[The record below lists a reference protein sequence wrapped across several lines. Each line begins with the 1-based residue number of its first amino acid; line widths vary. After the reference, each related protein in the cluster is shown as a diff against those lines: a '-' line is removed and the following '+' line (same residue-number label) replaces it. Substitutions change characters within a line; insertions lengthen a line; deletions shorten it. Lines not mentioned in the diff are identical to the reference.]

1 MIIKTALIPKIYIF
15 QFIQKSLVI
24 LVLILNDSSIFAQLN
39 MQEYNDLNIS
49 SLIKVDYEGMPAEK
63 LPQLIIRSTSRI
75 NISKNS
81 YANSKKLIINDSS
94 KQIFSI
100 VNKKG
105 ALVNPGKGLMVSMKV
120 RATLHTDTCDIQL
133 MVNEIDE
140 NGINTEIPVG
150 EGKIHGT
157 KTTWLSS
164 WYFRHDSARVPQSIE
179 LVGKDLTGIEI
190 YDILFTYSPEMLTE
204 NSQAFIDINEDKLY
218 VGDKPVVLKGVNLPA
233 YGHDDVE
240 DYFNQLSKTKEDD
253 YQRISGLNFNVVR
266 LNLWYKALMHSG
278 GWEWLNIQRLWAQRN
293 GLYLILDM
301 HAPPG
306 GYQSP
311 LYKGTFWD
319 GSAQSIQWMDQ
330 LVNFWAEAAQKYKND
345 PVIAAFDLF
354 NEPNPD
360 SNAKW
365 WSFVDRMVKAI
376 RENGF
381 KRPIIVES
389 IYAPDFKLQL
399 VNDQHVI
406 YDFHFYD
413 PWEFASGENG
423 VYNTACLPDE
433 PGVTLNKQWIEKT
446 MFNQMLNFANKQKV
460 PVNVGEFGISNKAL
474 SNNGL
479 EWLKDVNDVLNQY
492 NISHQYWVWHSYND
506 FGIVEN
512 PWDRTFPVILNQ
524 EVVDIISTKK
534 QHSLKVANTKG
545 LVAFWDFNKNKNGI
559 FQSVSDTSVT
569 SLSFPVYLKRI
580 DDTTHYSTI
589 SWPYKDENSTIEF
602 DYNSPFGNAIKF
614 NKGFLFGEVPRISF
628 DKTPLDINGNQP
640 FTMIAWV
647 KFVGERHLVAGIW
660 DEGGWNKYSG
670 RRQVALF
677 GGLFNNN
684 GTIAHISSTG
694 AASYPQSNIEGAQYA
709 RERAID
715 GQPFENNQWVAMA
728 MTFDPDKHQ
737 VTAYLNGKMTSF
749 TLTDPVEQDVF
760 HYTSEQLANPY
771 QYNWSIYSP
780 QNFVLKYNGMDT
792 QKSGVQEQWLQVNIE
807 NQQLKY
813 GILFSDGKTDNIK
826 YRVTFDIKRKGK
838 SLLANKLRFGA
849 LENEIVKIPVT
860 NKILPGDIIETSLQL
875 KGKMGWQKV
884 GKEVNR
890 MITDGAPF
898 TFGRAMGLGSDV
910 LEDGSHI
917 FIDGVA
923 VFNRVLTQEEL
934 KNLCFEK

>member
-1 MIIKTALIPKIYIF
+1 MSDVFNIRQRHHVL
-15 QFIQKSLVI
+15 L
-24 LVLILNDSSIFAQLN
+24 LLLIL
-39 MQEYNDLNIS
+39 
-49 SLIKVDYEGMPAEK
+49 
-63 LPQLIIRSTSRI
+63 
-75 NISKNS
+75 SKGS
-81 YANSKKLIINDSS
+81 VFG
-94 KQIFSI
+94 Q
-100 VNKKG
+100 
-105 ALVNPGKGLMVSMKV
+105 
-120 RATLHTDTCDIQL
+120 
-133 MVNEIDE
+133 
-140 NGINTEIPVG
+140 
-150 EGKIHGT
+150 
-157 KTTWLSS
+157 
-164 WYFRHDSARVPQSIE
+164 
-179 LVGKDLTGIEI
+179 
-190 YDILFTYSPEMLTE
+190 DILQQNKDFAVDCPPIHRFCPVEANHAVLDKVSP
-204 NSQAFIDINEDKLY
+204 K
-218 VGDKPVVLKGVNLPA
+218 K
-233 YGHDDVE
+233 H
-240 DYFNQLSKTKEDD
+240 KT
-253 YQRISGLNFNVVR
+253 S
-266 LNLWYKALMHSG
+266 
-278 GWEWLNIQRLWAQRN
+278 
-293 GLYLILDM
+293 
-301 HAPPG
+301 
-306 GYQSP
+306 
-311 LYKGTFWD
+311 
-319 GSAQSIQWMDQ
+319 
-330 LVNFWAEAAQKYKND
+330 
-345 PVIAAFDLF
+345 
-354 NEPNPD
+354 
-360 SNAKW
+360 
-365 WSFVDRMVKAI
+365 
-376 RENGF
+376 
-381 KRPIIVES
+381 
-389 IYAPDFKLQL
+389 
-399 VNDQHVI
+399 
-406 YDFHFYD
+406 
-413 PWEFASGENG
+413 
-423 VYNTACLPDE
+423 
-433 PGVTLNKQWIEKT
+433 
-446 MFNQMLNFANKQKV
+446 
-460 PVNVGEFGISNKAL
+460 
-474 SNNGL
+474 
-479 EWLKDVNDVLNQY
+479 
-492 NISHQYWVWHSYND
+492 
-506 FGIVEN
+506 
-512 PWDRTFPVILNQ
+512 
-524 EVVDIISTKK
+524 
-534 QHSLKVANTKG
+534 KVANTRG
-545 LVAFWDFNKNKNGI
+545 LVAFWDFKMNGKGV
-559 FQSVSDTSVT
+559 FTSVSDTAVT
-569 SLSFPVYLKRI
+569 KLIFPVYLKRI
-580 DDTTHYSTI
+580 TDTTHYTLTT
-589 SWPYKDENSTIEF
+589 WPYHDENSTIEF
-602 DYNSPFGNAIKF
+602 DNESPFGNAIKF
-614 NKGFLFGEVPRISF
+614 NKGFLFGEVPRNYF
-628 DKTPLDINGNQP
+628 DKTPLDIHGDQP

-647 KFVGERHLVAGIW
+647 KFVGERHLVAGVW

-670 RRQVALF
+670 SRQVALF